1 MVCTTRPGDLNVA
14 MLTGSQ
20 RESKIEVDFQRKD
33 YFEYYNLEN
42 FLSNILINFLLQAQK
57 KLQNYIILAWFT
69 NIRKFQLTGVSPK
82 VFHHKIIQISN

>member
-69 NIRKFQLTGVSPK
+69 NIRKFQLTGVSSDAK
-82 VFHHKIIQISN
+82 RV